1 VKIDESLDK
10 KVDGR
15 GWRESVE
22 WKRKAV
28 HLSGCLLAV
37 WVLLVA
43 EPLASS
49 GLFLL
54 AFLIIAVDYS
64 RLRAKKWADLIYKV
78 FPMMFRSDERN
89 ALSGSSAMITGAAV
103 TSLLFESGPAFAGI
117 MCLSLGDSAAAI
129 IGQAYSFRRQQLGLE
144 ASDGT
149 STPVVNKRQGK
160 TIAGS
165 VACLIVSALIIFVFI
180 TKDFSTVLISS
191 TVATAMERWTPGRWD
206 NVTIPLVTAG
216 VLQFLLN
223 WI

>member
-1 VKIDESLDK
+1 MKIDESLDK
-10 KVDGR
+10 KVNGR

-37 WVLLVA
+37 WVLIVE
-43 EPLASS
+43 EPLATSV
-49 GLFLL
+49 LFLL

-64 RLRAKKWADLIYKV
+64 RLRVKNWANLIYTL
-78 FPMMFRSDERN
+78 FPMMFRNDERDS
-89 ALSGSSAMITGAAV
+89 LSGSSAMIAGAAA

-117 MCLSLGDSAAAI
+117 MCLSLGDSAAAVV
-129 IGQAYSFRRQQLGLE
+129 GQAYSFRRQQLGLE

-165 VACLIVSALIIFVFI
+165 VACLIVSALIIFSFI
-180 TKDFSTVLISS
+180 TRDFNTVIIAA

-206 NVTIPLVTAG
+206 NITIPLVTAG
-216 VLQFLLN
+216 VLQFLMN
-223 WI
+223 WS

>member
-1 VKIDESLDK
+1 MKIDESLDK

-28 HLSGCLLAV
+28 HLSGCFLAV
-37 WVLLVA
+37 WVLIFA
-43 EPLASS
+43 EPLATAV
-49 GLFLL
+49 LFLL
-54 AFLIIAVDYS
+54 AFFIIAVDYS
-64 RLRAKKWADLIYKV
+64 RLRAKKWAELIYQV
-78 FPMMFRSDERN
+78 FPMMYRNDERN
-89 ALSGSSAMITGAAV
+89 TLSGSSAMIAGAAI

-129 IGQAYSFRRQQLGLE
+129 FGQAYSFRRQQLGLE

-149 STPVVNKRQGK
+149 STPVVNIRQGK

-165 VACLIVSALIIFVFI
+165 LACLIVCALIIFVFI

-216 VLQFLLN
+216 VLQFLLSWN
-223 WI
+223 